1 MIVITVRNKESV
13 KKGVRAM
20 ANEQNLKSFSERT
33 PRERSELGRKGA
45 AVSNAKQKA
54 RKTLR
59 EELIALLSKGDTQ
72 SKMSLALIEKA
83 MNGDT
88 KAFEVIRDSI
98 GEKQTEKIETSGN
111 QDINVNIKV
120 IDNGT

>member
-1 MIVITVRNKESV
+1 
-13 KKGVRAM
+13 M
-20 ANEQNLKSFSERT
+20 ANEQNLIPVSSRSA
-33 PRERSELGRKGA
+33 RERKEMGRKGA
-45 AVSNAKQKA
+45 EKANATKRA

-72 SKMSLALIEKA
+72 SRMSLALIEKA

-98 GEKQTEKIETSGN
+98 GEKQTEKIETSGEQN
-111 QDINVNIKV
+111 VNVNIKV
-120 IDNGT
+120 INDGH

>member
-1 MIVITVRNKESV
+1 
-13 KKGVRAM
+13 M

-45 AVSNAKQKA
+45 IKA
-54 RKTLR
+54 NETKRRRKTLR
-59 EELIALLSKGDTQ
+59 EELIALLSQGDNQ
-72 SKMSLALIEKA
+72 NRMSLALIEKA

-98 GEKQTEKIETSGN
+98 GEKQTEKIETSGEST
-111 QDINVNIKV
+111 ITIKMEGEAL
-120 IDNGT
+120 NWGK